1 MNPFYNKPEVAVL
14 SLKFRAQLWLLL
26 LLMDARGK
34 RIANVTLK
42 SL

>member
-1 MNPFYNKPEVAVL
+1 MNPFYNKLGVAAL

-26 LLMDARGK
+26 FLMAARGK
-34 RIANVTLK
+34 RIAHVTIK